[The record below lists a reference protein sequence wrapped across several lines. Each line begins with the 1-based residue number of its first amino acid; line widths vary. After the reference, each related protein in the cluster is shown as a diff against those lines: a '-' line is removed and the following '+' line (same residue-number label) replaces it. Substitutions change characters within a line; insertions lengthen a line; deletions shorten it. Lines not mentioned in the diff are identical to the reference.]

1 MSEQRDTQNMRL
13 RRSMA
18 LFAGAL
24 LAQCHDS
31 HAFSY
36 TTTSSHSRVGVVR
49 PRSGLGLHFNTNVN
63 AARTRARTRTQ
74 TVNINSNSN
83 RKNNHVRTR
92 MSTIDDTS
100 QGPGQGQEYEQ
111 EYEDVDGIGEL
122 TAAVIVASTTGPP
135 PVAVASTSASEI
147 GIEVQKMQ
155 DVPVQM
161 PIAAVSAAAA
171 VTGTGTGTGTG
182 TPSVPEDI
190 DIDMDLV
197 DSIVDSLPPTSA
209 AVTVTNTGSGTS
221 ESVPDELQKIIA
233 SALTDPDVHGS
244 IPTENIKQEV
254 QAFENK
260 ENKKLSMSLSL
271 SDYIESPRLSKI
283 IKFAIPAIGV
293 WLCSPLLSLIDTS
306 SVGLLSGTAQQ
317 AALNPA
323 VAVTDYS
330 ALLASFMYT
339 ATTNLVAS
347 VRESEKDMVKKPKT
361 TKTLIQSMQLS
372 GFVGLLIGCVLC
384 SLAPIL
390 LKAIIGND
398 SIDPEVF
405 SAALRYV
412 RIRALGCP
420 AAVIIGST
428 QSACLGLQ
436 DIKSPMYVLLAA
448 AVVNFA
454 GDMIFVPRA
463 SAWVGGAAGAAW
475 ATVFSQ
481 YAALGLFL
489 RWLRSSPSGSES
501 ESSPKFKFMSR
512 FGSKAR
518 RQKNKSGNDNGG
530 GGDKP
535 VNITKAILELTGE
548 GSEGKPR
555 RKQFRK
561 SLETLSVGA
570 AATPSVSASGTTGSS
585 DSSISASTSA
595 SASLTMEETSDSSN
609 SQGDENVKSVN
620 LNMDAKG
627 ITAQTMTKPRP
638 FASFFDKVRSKR
650 NERKSKS
657 AAASASPDASF
668 STRGFL
674 AGKMRNRDLV
684 KFPPLNDAKKFW
696 PYVVPV
702 TTTSVGRV
710 SAYVAMTH
718 VVSSTLGPLSMAAN
732 QVILSVFYC
741 LTPVCDSLN
750 LTAQSFLPGIV
761 QQKGSSGAK
770 ADAMSRSVRN
780 FVKAS
785 IIFGGACVGMV
796 GLVPYISRFFTSD
809 PLVIAQVN
817 SVVPILAGIF
827 ALHGFICTAEGILLG
842 QRDLGFLGKS
852 YASYFFAVP
861 YFMLRLKRLAFSGVS
876 IGLSSLWEV
885 FFFYQIVRASMF
897 GARIIQLNR
906 FARKAQPEPQLAPET
921 A

>member
-1 MSEQRDTQNMRL
+1 
-13 RRSMA
+13 
-18 LFAGAL
+18 
-24 LAQCHDS
+24 
-31 HAFSY
+31 
-36 TTTSSHSRVGVVR
+36 
-49 PRSGLGLHFNTNVN
+49 
-63 AARTRARTRTQ
+63 
-74 TVNINSNSN
+74 
-83 RKNNHVRTR
+83 

-111 EYEDVDGIGEL
+111 EFEDVDGIGEL

-135 PVAVASTSASEI
+135 PVAVASTSASEV
-147 GIEVQKMQ
+147 GIEVQKIQ

-161 PIAAVSAAAA
+161 PIAAVSAAA
-171 VTGTGTGTGTG
+171 VTGTGTG
-182 TPSVPEDI
+182 TPSVPE

-209 AVTVTNTGSGTS
+209 AVSTNTGSGTS
-221 ESVPDELQKIIA
+221 ESVPDEIQKIIV

-372 GFVGLLIGCVLC
+372 GFVGLLVGCVLC

-489 RWLRSSPSGSES
+489 RWLRSSPDGSGSKS

-518 RQKNKSGNDNGG
+518 RQKNESGNDNG

-570 AATPSVSASGTTGSS
+570 AASSASGTTGSS

-609 SQGDENVKSVN
+609 SQGGENVKSVN

-627 ITAQTMTKPRP
+627 ITAQIMTKPRP

-674 AGKMRNRDLV
+674 AGQMRNRDLV

-718 VVSSTLGPLSMAAN
+718 VVSSALGPLSMAAN

-761 QQKGSSGAK
+761 QQKASSGAK

-785 IIFGGACVGMV
+785 MIFGGACVGMV

-842 QRDLGFLGKS
+842 QTDLTFLGKS

-861 YFMLRLKRLAFSGVS
+861 YFMLRLKRLASSGVS
-876 IGLSSLWEV
+876 IGLTSLWEV
-885 FFFYQIVRASMF
+885 FFCYQIVRASMF
-897 GARIIQLNR
+897 AGRIIQLNR